1 MEVVMDMSVMAM
13 DMMITRAT
21 GTRVTA
27 MDMMTIKAMGTRVM
41 DMDMMTTKAMGT
53 KVMAMG
59 MITRVMDMDMMTTI
73 KAMGT
78 RAMVM
83 DMMTT
88 KDMGTRV
95 MAMGM
100 MIIRAMDTRVTMDMA
115 IMNITTNMCTTIEQ
129 KQINHILV
137 LKTFFPF
144 LWVKIE
150 NVTSKKEEV
159 RRMVGNDC
167 PSDL

>member
-27 MDMMTIKAMGTRVM
+27 MDMMT
-41 DMDMMTTKAMGT
+41 TKA
-53 KVMAMG
+53 
-59 MITRVMDMDMMTTI
+59 
-73 KAMGT
+73 
-78 RAMVM
+78 
-83 DMMTT
+83 
-88 KDMGTRV
+88 MGTRV

-137 LKTFFPF
+137 KDFFPF

-159 RRMVGNDC
+159 KRMVGNDC

>member
-21 GTRVTA
+21 GTRV
-27 MDMMTIKAMGTRVM
+27 M
-41 DMDMMTTKAMGT
+41 DMDMMTTKATGT
-53 KVMAMG
+53 KVMATG
-59 MITRVMDMDMMTTI
+59 MITRAMDMDMMTT
-73 KAMGT
+73 KA
-78 RAMVM
+78 
-83 DMMTT
+83 
-88 KDMGTRV
+88 MGTRV

-115 IMNITTNMCTTIEQ
+115 IMNIMTNMCTTIDQ

-137 LKTFFPF
+137 KDFFFLF
-144 LWVKIE
+144 LWAKIE
-150 NVTSKKEEV
+150 NVTLKKEEV

>member
-27 MDMMTIKAMGTRVM
+27 MDMMT
-41 DMDMMTTKAMGT
+41 TKAMGT

-59 MITRVMDMDMMTTI
+59 MITRVMDMDMMTII
-73 KAMGT
+73 KAMVT

-88 KDMGTRV
+88 IKAMVTRVMVMDMMTTKAMGTRV

-115 IMNITTNMCTTIEQ
+115 IMNIMTNMCTTIEQ

-137 LKTFFPF
+137 KDFFSISMAMGQDR
-144 LWVKIE
+144 KCNIE
-150 NVTSKKEEV
+150 EKRSEED
-159 RRMVGNDC
+159 GGK
-167 PSDL
+167 

>member
-1 MEVVMDMSVMAM
+1 
-13 DMMITRAT
+13 
-21 GTRVTA
+21 
-27 MDMMTIKAMGTRVM
+27 
-41 DMDMMTTKAMGT
+41 MGT
-53 KVMAMG
+53 KAMAMG

-73 KAMGT
+73 KAMVT

-88 KDMGTRV
+88 KAMGTRVMVMGMITRVMDMDMMTTIKAMVTRAMDMDMMTTKAMGTRV

-137 LKTFFPF
+137 KGFFSISMGQDR
-144 LWVKIE
+144 KCNIE
-150 NVTSKKEEV
+150 E
-159 RRMVGNDC
+159 RR
-167 PSDL
+167 SE